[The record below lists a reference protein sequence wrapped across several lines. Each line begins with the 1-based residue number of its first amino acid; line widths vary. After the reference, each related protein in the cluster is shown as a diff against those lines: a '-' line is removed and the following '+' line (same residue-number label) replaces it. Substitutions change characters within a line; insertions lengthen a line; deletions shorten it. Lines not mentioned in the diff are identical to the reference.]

1 MKRSGFVAASV
12 LAIGLAS
19 PLAPTAAAQDFG
31 NLVEHGPCSDRFRLP
46 WEQASP
52 TTDVVLSPFGTAE
65 MFCASW
71 HGVTQVY
78 QLDPWGKKHRI
89 TMASANLGSINP
101 PLGFYVW
108 DPATF

>member
-1 MKRSGFVAASV
+1 MKVARIAAAGA
-12 LAIGLAS
+12 LAVALGGILT
-19 PLAPTAAAQDFG
+19 PTVSAQDFG
-31 NLVEHGPCSDRFRLP
+31 NFGQYGPCSERFRLP
-46 WEQASP
+46 WEPSSR
-52 TTDVVLSPFGTAE
+52 TTNVVVSPFGKAE

-71 HGVTQVY
+71 HGMTEIY

-89 TMASANLGSINP
+89 DMATVNLGSINP

>member
-1 MKRSGFVAASV
+1 MKVSRLVAAGA
-12 LAIGLAS
+12 LAVALGGI
-19 PLAPTAAAQDFG
+19 LAPAASAQDFG
-31 NLVEHGPCSDRFRLP
+31 NSVEYGPCSDRFRLP
-46 WEQASP
+46 WEQASL
-52 TTDVVLSPFGTAE
+52 TTNVVLSPFGTAD

-71 HGVTQVY
+71 HGVTQTY
-78 QLDPWGKKHRI
+78 QLDPWGKKHHI